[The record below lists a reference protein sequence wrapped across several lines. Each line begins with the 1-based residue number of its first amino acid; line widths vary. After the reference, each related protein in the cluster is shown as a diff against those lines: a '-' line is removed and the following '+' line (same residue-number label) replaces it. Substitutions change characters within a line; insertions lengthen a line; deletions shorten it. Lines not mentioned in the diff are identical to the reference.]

1 MASANSSMKEM
12 EGGDKQCMEAIIWGY
27 TTRTVPRQAR
37 LGGRALRLGRVSSS
51 YPRGGGIAT
60 YILGE
65 VGLYQKLLQ

>member
-51 YPRGGGIAT
+51 YPRGEGYSNIHFRGSRI
-60 YILGE
+60 IQG
-65 VGLYQKLLQ
+65 